1 MYSPHSI
8 LTTLRSMLA
17 LLAFALTSIGLT
29 SCLSDDLQPC
39 PRMRLL
45 VSVQDYN
52 YSNAS
57 RIEGEQLKPVG
68 APMSTYVKSL
78 AWHVV
83 SVETGQTVA
92 ESPAVEASSQDTV
105 VQIQLPTDLPLGRY
119 AVAVWGGLEEGIPS
133 PEILPLDDAED
144 PYLACDTIRYDD
156 HHHDFHLRLR
166 RVKSKLHIDV
176 EGLPVQYHAVASQKE
191 STGVYEE
198 VDDEFRYEG
207 DGTEVRRTR
216 FSGSDV
222 ETQTI
227 LPPSVAYNSTRV
239 SIQMYYPQGNPIPE
253 LDPRDVVITLYRN
266 TITALRYV
274 YNNDRHDFDIY
285 VKINDEWESA
295 SQMEIE

>member
-1 MYSPHSI
+1 MYSHHCI

-17 LLAFALTSIGLT
+17 VLTLALMSTMLE
-29 SCLSDDLQPC
+29 SCLSDELQPC
-39 PRMRLL
+39 PRVRLM

-57 RIEGEQLKPVG
+57 RIDDETLKPVG
-68 APMSTYVKSL
+68 APMRTYVKSL
-78 AWHVV
+78 SYHVV
-83 SVETGQTVA
+83 SVETGRVVA
-92 ESPAVEASSQDTV
+92 ESVAEEASSQDSI
-105 VQIQLPTDLPLGRY
+105 VQILLPTDLPLGRY
-119 AVAVWGGLEEGIPS
+119 AVAVWGGLDEGTPS
-133 PEILPLDDAED
+133 PSMLPLDDAHD

-156 HHHDFHLRLR
+156 THHDFQLRLR

-176 EGLPVQYHAVASQKE
+176 EGIPVQYHAVASQKE
-191 STGVYEE
+191 TTGLYEE

-207 DGTEVRRTR
+207 DGYEMRRAR
-216 FSGSDV
+216 FSGAEV

-239 SIQMYYPQGNPIPE
+239 SIQIYDAEGNPIPE